1 MQPLPTAAES
11 SFRSP
16 RGRSGYAC
24 GRATEPP
31 SHQTAVELHLPR
43 CCNRKSAMGAA
54 TAHSVAPAFAMRD
67 IQACTV
73 NGFAP
78 PTSRARVT
86 SRQRTSTTSPRPSA
100 YMPQNDARCA
110 AAPSQ
115 WPSLFPNDL
124 PHSQMALLIPKWPV
138 LTTHVAACCGL
149 AQLNFFRDVS
159 DPSCRA
165 CGFSEAYQVCKK
177 CPFGSSLDA
186 SAASVGL
193 DACSCN
199 GGL

>member
-1 MQPLPTAAES
+1 
-11 SFRSP
+11 
-16 RGRSGYAC
+16 
-24 GRATEPP
+24 
-31 SHQTAVELHLPR
+31 
-43 CCNRKSAMGAA
+43 
-54 TAHSVAPAFAMRD
+54 
-67 IQACTV
+67 
-73 NGFAP
+73 
-78 PTSRARVT
+78 
-86 SRQRTSTTSPRPSA
+86 
-100 YMPQNDARCA
+100 MPQNDARCA

-199 GGL
+199 GGFFSSELLLNMPCAACPVDVHGVAIAACPGGLAPPRPLAGHWLDVRYAVVHAPRVAIRSGASMSERIIGAAHQQVDKQSAAACDIAECF